1 MHKLEGVIVAIDY
14 LLNTKRKKH
23 IVGGV
28 LMSMALL
35 FAGLSVTVMSLKD
48 EENNEDELYIE

>member
-1 MHKLEGVIVAIDY
+1 MHKIEGVIEALDY

-35 FAGLSVTVMSLKD
+35 LGGLSVTVMSLKD
-48 EENNEDELYIE
+48 EEKEDNEKYIE